1 MAINTRDRRAAVIG
15 LSLPVPSVLPEP
27 DAMGVTDR
35 PMLLW
40 VYPGLTYGVVLA
52 RYIALTL
59 SLRDLTLTLQSGR
72 VQALNLSVRD
82 ITLTLWPR
90 AITLTLSPRDIT
102 LTLKDRL
109 YAKDY

>member
-15 LSLPVPSVLPEP
+15 LGLPVPTVPPEP
-27 DAMGVTDR
+27 NAIGAADR

-40 VYPGLTYGVVLA
+40 VYPGLTFAVVLA

-59 SLRDLTLTLQSGR
+59 SPRDLTLTLQPGR
-72 VQALNLSVRD
+72 IQTLNLRPRDITLLLYPRD
-82 ITLTLWPR
+82 ITLTLS
-90 AITLTLSPRDIT
+90 LRDIT

-109 YAKDY
+109 YSKDD